1 MNVIARY
8 KKNLQVEITAGV
20 HQFLADEPMG
30 VGDDAGP
37 NPYELL
43 LSALGSAGFYIGV
56 GIMPHFGQELFF
68 SNNPVLVTV
77 QIDDNI
83 HFAAGKLH
91 REVFY
96 ARV

>member
-37 NPYELL
+37 NPYELI
-43 LSALGSAGFYIGV
+43 LSALGSCKVI
-56 GIMPHFGQELFF
+56 
-68 SNNPVLVTV
+68 TV
-77 QIDDNI
+77 QM
-83 HFAAGKLH
+83 
-91 REVFY
+91 Y
-96 ARV
+96 ARRKNW